1 MQLIKSI
8 VAISGMLGLFLAAKV
23 SASESETAQL
33 WNDVKFDRF
42 LRCTVIDQSHTK
54 GRFKRGAEVEI
65 AYNST
70 TGEIW
75 ALQRRIDIDNEKG
88 GEMKGHGSTK
98 LQQASVMSDFR
109 EILILTKDL
118 DYETIIT
125 TLTLSI
131 DRVQLTV
138 EGAFTYWHKQ
148 SRYNEAMNGEC
159 VIVQPS
165 EAFDWALINHKI

>member
-1 MQLIKSI
+1 MLKTLFK
-8 VAISGMLGLFLAAKV
+8 VSGVLVLFSTAKV
-23 SASESETAQL
+23 SASDTETTQL
-33 WNDVKFDRF
+33 WNDTKFDRF

-54 GRFKRGAEVEI
+54 GRFKRGADIEV

-98 LQQASVMSDFR
+98 LQEAKLAFDFR
-109 EILILTKDL
+109 EMLILVDDL
-118 DYETIIT
+118 DYEMNRVT
-125 TLTLSI
+125 TLMLPI